1 MELLCCLD
9 LLKWMKERRPLHD
22 PDKLEG
28 RMLERGEISC
38 QEFAE
43 SSKEHFQGILLCI
56 TLVFTLRSE
65 SLLVCQLLLLQISAG
80 WCHKRVDVSE
90 AAQSNFQQFERPF
103 ESIVWYVDTMVKV
116 KKWLICLLN
125 MRTAYMD
132 IKDYVYGL
140 NWVEKVFLVM
150 AVQILKKL
158 EFFHLESTNKIDS
171 LNCFNRF
178 LNRLFLDA
186 AECTLS

>member
-65 SLLVCQLLLLQISAG
+65 SLLVCQLLLLQ
-80 WCHKRVDVSE
+80 
-90 AAQSNFQQFERPF
+90 

-178 LNRLFLDA
+178 LNRLQVEEITLD
-186 AECTLS
+186 SVDSR